1 MLPKSSVH
9 CQRPQ
14 KSNGSLGLVSFEDVA
29 VDFSWEEWQDLD
41 DAQRTLYREVMLE
54 TYSSLVSLGHC
65 VSKPEA
71 IIKLEQGA
79 EPWIGEEPSYQSF
92 AGHCVPKPELIVK
105 LEQVAEP
112 QVGEAPDQN
121 FTDVQQVDDQIEI
134 CQDSPDRHLWQ
145 VVITSSNTVE
155 ERVRLGK
162 TCNLS
167 SNHKSE
173 LIMNNGN
180 YLGFRTGE
188 FLVYQNMLLHS
199 EPDEMHV
206 GEKPVASHVFEQS
219 LRHSKHLSQH
229 HESPPGQ
236 QNFDYGGEGK
246 VLNSETIFFIQK
258 RFCVGEPSYK
268 YSEYREA
275 YDKPALIVQEITQVG
290 QKTFEC
296 AACGKTFY
304 IKSIL
309 KTHQKIHRENS
320 CICSECEK
328 SFVKKVYFTKQQRK
342 HIDEKPY
349 EYNKCIKSFCQKSN
363 LTVQLRTLKSEKPHE
378 CNECSKSF
386 YRKSDLTVH
395 QRTHTGEK
403 PYECNECRKSFNQKS
418 NLSRHQ
424 RTHTGEKPYECNKCG
439 KSFNQKSDLI
449 LHQRTHTG
457 EKPHECNEC
466 TKSFYKKSDLTVHQ
480 RTHTGEK
487 PYECNDCRKTFYQ
500 KSKLTIHQRTHT
512 GEKPYECNECGKSFY
527 QKSDLTVHQRTHTGE
542 KPYECNKCRKSFYQ
556 KSVLTVHQRTHTGE
570 KPYECDNCRKTFCQ
584 KSHLSRHQRTQHKA
598 ETL

>member
-1 MLPKSSVH
+1 MLPELSIH
-9 CQRPQ
+9 CQQQQ
-14 KSNGSLGLVSFEDVA
+14 KSNGSLRLVSFEDVA

-41 DAQRTLYREVMLE
+41 DAQRTLYRDVMLE

-65 VSKPEA
+65 VPKPEA
-71 IIKLEQGA
+71 ILKLEQGA
-79 EPWIGEEPSYQSF
+79 EPWVGEPLGQSF
-92 AGHCVPKPELIVK
+92 AGYCVHKPEMIVK
-105 LEQVAEP
+105 LEHVAEP

-121 FTDVQQVDDQIEI
+121 FPDVQQVDDQIEM
-134 CQDSPDRHLWQ
+134 CQGSPDRHLWQ

-155 ERVRLGK
+155 ERVRLGR
-162 TCNLS
+162 TFNLS
-167 SNHKSE
+167 SNPKSE

-180 YLGFRTGE
+180 YLGMRTEE
-188 FLVYQNMLLHS
+188 FIVHQNVLLHS
-199 EPDEMHV
+199 EPDEMHA
-206 GEKPVASHVFEQS
+206 GEKPGASRVVEQC
-219 LRHSKHLSQH
+219 LRQSKHLSQP
-229 HESPPGQ
+229 HESPNGQ
-236 QNFDYGGEGK
+236 QDLEYGGERK

-258 RFCVGEPSYK
+258 RVCLGEPYYK
-268 YSEYREA
+268 YNEYRED
-275 YDKPALIVQEITQVG
+275 YDKPALIVQEITHVG
-290 QKTFEC
+290 RKTLEC
-296 AACGKTFY
+296 AACGKRFY
-304 IKSIL
+304 IKPTL
-309 KTHQKIHRENS
+309 KTYQNIHTEEN
-320 CICSECEK
+320 ECEK
-328 SFVKKVYFTKQQRK
+328 SFKKPYFRKHQRK
-342 HIDEKPY
+342 HLQEKPY
-349 EYNKCIKSFCQKSN
+349 KCNKCVQSLCHKSN
-363 LTVQLRTLKSEKPHE
+363 LTVQPQTLKGEKPHE

-424 RTHTGEKPYECNKCG
+424 RTHTGEKPYECNKCA

-457 EKPHECNEC
+457 EKPHECNDC
-466 TKSFYKKSDLTVHQ
+466 RKSFYKKSDLTVHQ

-487 PYECNDCRKTFYQ
+487 PYECNECRKTFYQ
-500 KSKLTIHQRTHT
+500 KSKLTVHQRTHT

-570 KPYECDNCRKTFCQ
+570 KPYECDKCRKTFCQ